1 MVTGYPGRTGPAA
14 TSRWRAMAGWQ
25 KAMIGLTLVF
35 AVLCAGLVTVGFGL
49 KHRYESRVQREDI
62 LGQGTAPHDERRWES
77 GPLNLLLLGSD
88 SRDGEPDQ
96 ALYPGQRSDTLM
108 LVHVNAARD
117 AATVVSIPRDSYV
130 DVPAAKGV
138 WSGGLNKINAAFAF
152 GGAALAAE
160 TVAKLTGLTLDG
172 VLVANF
178 AAVRKLVDAVGAI
191 NVCLPYPVT
200 SSDTGVTWTAGCHDL
215 DGRAADDLMRQR
227 HGVPGGDFGR
237 IYDQQLVV
245 RALAERISATSLLTN
260 PTRLDRVLTTAAES
274 LIVDRDLNLADLALA
289 VRRVKPETVQFVTV
303 PFSDPNLQTPAG
315 SAVRLDEVKAQALF
329 AAVREDRV
337 TQWLA
342 TNPQTAPA
350 N

>member
-1 MVTGYPGRTGPAA
+1 MVTGNPRRTVPPA
-14 TSRWRAMAGWQ
+14 TSRWRAMAGWK
-25 KAMIGLTLVF
+25 KAMVALVALF
-35 AVLCAGLVTVGFGL
+35 GVLCAGLVTVGFGL

-62 LGQGTAPHDERRWES
+62 LGPGAGPHDERRWEA

-96 ALYPGQRSDTLM
+96 ALYPGQRSDTIM

-130 DVPAAKGV
+130 DVPAAGQT
-138 WSGGLNKINAAFAF
+138 WAGGPNKINAAFAF

-160 TVAKLTGLTLDG
+160 TVAKLSGLPLDG

-178 AAVRKLVDAVGAI
+178 AAVRKLVDAVEGI
-191 NVCLPYPVT
+191 TVCLPYPVK
-200 SSDTGVTWTAGCHDL
+200 SSDTGVAWPAGCHDL
-215 DGRAADDLMRQR
+215 DGKAADDLVRQR

-245 RALAERISATSLLTN
+245 RALADRVTTTSLLTN

-274 LIVDRDLNLADLALA
+274 LIVDRDLDLAGLA
-289 VRRVKPETVQFVTV
+289 RALRRVKPETVQFVTV

-315 SAVRLDEVKAQALF
+315 SAVRLDEVRAPALF
-329 AAVREDRV
+329 TALREDRV
-337 TQWLA
+337 AQWLA
-342 TNPQTAPA
+342 ANPQTPPA

>member
-1 MVTGYPGRTGPAA
+1 MVTGYPRRTSPPAP
-14 TSRWRAMAGWQ
+14 SRWRAMAGWQ
-25 KAMIGLTLVF
+25 KAMAALALVF
-35 AVLCAGLVTVGFGL
+35 AVLCAGVVTVGFGL

-62 LGQGTAPHDERRWES
+62 LGRGTGPHDERRWKS

-96 ALYPGQRSDTLM
+96 ALYPGQRSDTIM

-130 DVPAAKGV
+130 DIPAAGEE

-160 TVAKLTGLTLDG
+160 TVAKLTGVPLDG

-178 AAVRKLVDAVGAI
+178 AAVRKLVDAVGTI

-200 SSDTGVTWTAGCHDL
+200 SSDTKVTWTAGCHDL

-237 IYDQQLVV
+237 IYDQHLVV

-274 LIVDRDLNLADLALA
+274 LVVDRDLDLADLALA
-289 VRRVKPETVQFVTV
+289 VRRVKPETVQFVTAPV
-303 PFSDPNLQTPAG
+303 SDANLQTPAG
-315 SAVRLDEVKAQALF
+315 SAVRLDEVKAPALF

-337 TQWLA
+337 AQWLA
-342 TNPQTAPA
+342 ANPQTAPA

>member
-1 MVTGYPGRTGPAA
+1 MVTGSPGRMGPPAP
-14 TSRWRAMAGWQ
+14 SRWRAMAGWQ
-25 KAMIGLTLVF
+25 KAMVALIAIF
-35 AVLCAGLVTVGFGL
+35 AVLCAGVVTVGFGL

-62 LGQGTAPHDERRWES
+62 LGQGTGPRDERRWKS

-96 ALYPGQRSDTLM
+96 ALYPGQRSDTIM

-117 AATVVSIPRDSYV
+117 AATIVSIPRDSYV
-130 DVPAAKGV
+130 DVPAAGTV

-160 TVAKLTGLTLDG
+160 TVAKLTGLPLDG

-178 AAVRKLVDAVGAI
+178 AAVRKLVDAVGTI
-191 NVCLPYPVT
+191 NVCLPYAVT
-200 SSDTGVTWTAGCHDL
+200 SSDTKVTWTAGCHDL

-274 LIVDRDLNLADLALA
+274 LVVDRDLDLADLALA
-289 VRRVKPETVQFVTV
+289 VRRVRPETVQFVTA
-303 PFSDPNLQTPAG
+303 PFSDANLQTPAG
-315 SAVRLDEVKAQALF
+315 SAVRLDEVKAPALF

-337 TQWLA
+337 AQWLA
-342 TNPQTAPA
+342 ANPQTAPA